1 MVNGQR
7 FLLFYSLVSYPCP
20 TNLNTKKLSP
30 VVTILSIKIQI
41 LPFFTFKKCISHSDI
56 KLILSQLRLKKV
68 LYKIRKKR
76 DTNTRFNSI
85 DYVEESF
92 STTPKNILRKALIIS
107 SYTPG
112 FELKMFY
119 AIEWIVLVVLTWKLI
134 NFMTYRFS
142 IKNF

>member
-1 MVNGQR
+1 MHI
-7 FLLFYSLVSYPCP
+7 SLRYQTDIVSA
-20 TNLNTKKLSP
+20 S
-30 VVTILSIKIQI
+30 
-41 LPFFTFKKCISHSDI
+41 
-56 KLILSQLRLKKV
+56 SQEGFV
-68 LYKIRKKR
+68 QNSKKR
-76 DTNTRFNSI
+76 DTNTHFNSI